1 VAGAFA
7 PAAGQSGKIEIR
19 PYLQIM
25 VNEVIGLVV
34 GLASALA
41 VLWMW
46 RAAERLR
53 KEVARADEA
62 RTDGGSPRQHE
73 PGDRQGG

>member
-1 VAGAFA
+1 MMN
-7 PAAGQSGKIEIR
+7 EI
-19 PYLQIM
+19 
-25 VNEVIGLVV
+25 IGLVV

-62 RTDGGSPRQHE
+62 RTDGGSPQQHE